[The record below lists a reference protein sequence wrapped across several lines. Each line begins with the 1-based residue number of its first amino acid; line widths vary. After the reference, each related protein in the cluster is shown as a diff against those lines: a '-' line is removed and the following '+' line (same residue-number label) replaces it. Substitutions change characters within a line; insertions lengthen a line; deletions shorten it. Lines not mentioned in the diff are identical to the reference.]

1 MHLWLRQISV
11 SLIALSL
18 FACAAQTQSQ
28 SAGSPASGS
37 QSQRQ
42 PQQTAQASREPREVA
57 IPAAQVQRLQ
67 RIMLP
72 IIQNMDNKLPLNQ
85 IKVHVWDDPHINAA
99 NGGGGEFYVTTGL
112 LQKANDDH
120 LRAILA
126 HEAAH
131 ADLGHV
137 AKQQTLGAGLQIGA
151 ALLDQLLPG
160 SSVITPI
167 AGQLIA
173 AHYGRGEER
182 EADAHGVA
190 ILRRAGYDGK
200 SQMTGALN
208 WLTQVEGDSGGG
220 FFATHPAT
228 ADRIQA
234 VQNLQ

>member
-1 MHLWLRQISV
+1 MKGWLRQFSFV
-11 SLIALSL
+11 LVGLSL
-18 FACAAQTQSQ
+18 FACAAETQSQ
-28 SAGSPASGS
+28 TAG
-37 QSQRQ
+37 SQRQ
-42 PQQTAQASREPREVA
+42 PQQTAQASREPREVG
-57 IPAAQVQRLQ
+57 IPASQVQRLQ
-67 RIMLP
+67 QIMLP
-72 IIQNMDNKLPLNQ
+72 LVQNMDNKLPLNQ
-85 IKVHVWDDPHINAA
+85 IKVHIWDDPHINAA

-112 LQKANDDH
+112 LQKANDDQ

-126 HEAAH
+126 HEIAH

-137 AKQQTLGAGLQIGA
+137 AKAQTLGAGLEIGA

-160 SSVITPI
+160 SGVVAPI

-173 AHYGRGEER
+173 SSYSRSDER
-182 EADAHGVA
+182 QADAHGVVL
-190 ILRRAGYDGK
+190 LRRAGYDGK
-200 SQMTGALN
+200 TQMANALR